1 MTVTNPESRVAL
13 LRRRAVESLE
23 NTKFPIEA
31 EQLLERLASVALE
44 GSDDALFAHHEL
56 ATLQL
61 ERSPWNAAL
70 HLRKVIAGR
79 PNDHSA
85 HALMGLC
92 QALLANFRMA
102 VTSYE
107 RAIALAPDVAGYH
120 HNVGHFL
127 DVAMGVSERAITY
140 LERAHRLAPSN
151 HEITASYAHG
161 LARAG
166 RLAEAETL
174 AEEAAGRAPDEASH
188 RNLLEW
194 IRAGAPASAPSPLEQ
209 SPPPSPLPLPDVT
222 RTRSEDTR
230 PSAWSEVLSRLQ
242 TRAQDV
248 DAALSLAASFADAD
262 STWTNPPAMAGAIDY
277 LSGNGESQRSV
288 AVRHGV
294 SVGALARRVASVR
307 GVVSAETR

>member
-1 MTVTNPESRVAL
+1 MTNPESRVAL

-31 EQLLERLASVALE
+31 EQLLERLASVAME

-102 VTSYE
+102 VASYE

-127 DVAMGVSERAITY
+127 DVAMGASENAIAY
-140 LERAHRLAPSN
+140 LERAHRLAPKN
-151 HEITASYAHG
+151 HEIMASFAHG

-166 RLAEAETL
+166 RLVEAETL
-174 AEEAAGRAPDEASH
+174 AEEAVRCAPDGASH
-188 RNLLEW
+188 RNLVQW
-194 IRAGAPASAPSPLEQ
+194 IQAGAPASVPSPLEQ
-209 SPPPSPLPLPDVT
+209 SSPPSPAPPSSEAM
-222 RTRSEDTR
+222 RTRPTDTR

-248 DAALSLAASFADAD
+248 DAAMELAARFVEADP
-262 STWTNPPAMAGAIDY
+262 TWTNPPAMAGAIDY
-277 LSGNGESQRSV
+277 LSGGGESQRTV
-288 AVRHGV
+288 ASRHGV
-294 SVGALARRVASVR
+294 SAGALARRVSSVR
-307 GVVSAETR
+307 GVVSAKTH

>member
-1 MTVTNPESRVAL
+1 MTKPESRVAL

-31 EQLLERLASVALE
+31 EQLLERLASVAME

-102 VTSYE
+102 VASYE
-107 RAIALAPDVAGYH
+107 RAISLAPDVAEYH

-127 DVAMGVSERAITY
+127 DVAMDASENAITH
-140 LERAHRLAPSN
+140 LAQAHELAPTN
-151 HEITASYAHG
+151 HEITASFAHG

-166 RLAEAETL
+166 RLEDAVTL
-174 AEEAAGRAPDEASH
+174 AEEAVRRAPDELSH
-188 RNLLEW
+188 QNLLEW
-194 IRAGAPASAPSPLEQ
+194 IQAGAPASDSSPLERAT
-209 SPPPSPLPLPDVT
+209 PSPAPTSPVVRTPLD
-222 RTRSEDTR
+222 DTR

-248 DAALSLAASFADAD
+248 DAAMKLATSFADAD
-262 STWTNPPAMAGAIDY
+262 PSWTNPPAMAGAIDY
-277 LSGNGESQRSV
+277 LSGGAESQRSV
-288 AVRHGV
+288 ASRHGV

-307 GVVSAETR
+307 GVVSLSKH

>member
-1 MTVTNPESRVAL
+1 M
-13 LRRRAVESLE
+13 ESLE

-70 HLRKVIAGR
+70 HLRKVISGR

-102 VTSYE
+102 VASYE
-107 RAIALAPDVAGYH
+107 RAIALAPNVAGYH

-127 DVAMGVSERAITY
+127 DVAMGSSEDAIAY
-140 LERAHRLAPSN
+140 LERAHRLAPTN
-151 HEITASYAHG
+151 HEIAASYAHG

-166 RLAEAETL
+166 RLVEAETL
-174 AEEAAGRAPDEASH
+174 AEEAAQRAPDEASH
-188 RNLLEW
+188 RNLLVW
-194 IRAGAPASAPSPLEQ
+194 IQAGAPASAPSPINQ
-209 SPPPSPLPLPDVT
+209 TPTPPAPPDVARAT
-222 RTRSEDTR
+222 SKSDR
-230 PSAWSEVLSRLQ
+230 PSAWSEVLSRLEK
-242 TRAQDV
+242 RAQDV
-248 DAALSLAASFADAD
+248 PAALELAASFADAD
-262 STWTNPPAMAGAIDY
+262 PSWTNPPAMAGAIDY
-277 LSGNGESQRSV
+277 ISGSGESQRSV
-288 AVRHGV
+288 ASRHGV

-307 GVVSAETR
+307 GVVRAESR